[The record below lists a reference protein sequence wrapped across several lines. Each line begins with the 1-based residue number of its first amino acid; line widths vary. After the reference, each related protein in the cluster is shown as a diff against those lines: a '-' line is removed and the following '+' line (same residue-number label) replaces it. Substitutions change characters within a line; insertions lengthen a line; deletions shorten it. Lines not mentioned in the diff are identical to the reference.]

1 MIIKANGPIAM
12 TQTILLTSFDIWMS
26 HHQTNSSDELLEK
39 VSQVCGIPHDLH
51 FLRKLPVDFH
61 EAPKQAIAKI
71 NELQPDL
78 VICCGMAECRQKLTV
93 EKQARCGKEAI
104 VTGLNLPLLI
114 QDLKLTEIS
123 EDAGK
128 FVCESLYYAVLNH
141 IYAHPKKIDALF
153 IHVPILTPTNSQPI
167 LEDFLHLLNRLT
179 QSNPH

>member
-1 MIIKANGPIAM
+1 M

-51 FLRKLPVDFH
+51 FLRKLPVDFE

-71 NELQPDL
+71 NELQPDW
-78 VICCGMAECRQKLTV
+78 VVCCGMAESRHKLTV

-114 QDLKLTEIS
+114 QDLNLTEIS
-123 EDAGK
+123 EDAGQ
-128 FVCESLYYAVLNH
+128 FVCEALYYAVLNH
-141 IYAHPKKIDALF
+141 IYLNPKKMEALF
-153 IHVPILTPTNSQPI
+153 VHVPILTPTNSQPI
-167 LEDFLHLLNRLT
+167 LNDFLHLLHRLT